1 MSSDIPQ
8 EFSPTAPKA
17 IPTESRGKTINDI
30 KVSGSYLRYET
41 IARDRYQ
48 KAIAIAEKIDDTI
61 QTSIPFNKNAVH
73 AASLLMLAA
82 VRGAQ
87 IS

>member
-1 MSSDIPQ
+1 MPPELSQ
-8 EFSPTAPKA
+8 EFSPKAPKA
-17 IPTESRGKTINDI
+17 VPTESRGKTTDDI
-30 KVSGSYLRYET
+30 KISGSYLRYQS
-41 IARDRYQ
+41 IARERYE
-48 KAIAIAEKIDDTI
+48 KAITIAEKIDDTI